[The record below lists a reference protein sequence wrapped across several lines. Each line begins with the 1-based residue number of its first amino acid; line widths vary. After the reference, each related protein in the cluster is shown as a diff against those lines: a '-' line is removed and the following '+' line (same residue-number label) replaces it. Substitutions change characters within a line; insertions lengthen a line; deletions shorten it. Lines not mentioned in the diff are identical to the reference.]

1 MESQTCPS
9 EFPAPSILGEKATPF
24 WAQEYSGA
32 DLIKEE
38 LRELVEQYNL
48 EKQNLAIFDL
58 GFEKDHVMLTEE
70 ILIPPQMNGN
80 RTMRANHG
88 TAVANLLYGPENYGT
103 VDYLNLIML
112 GPSFYIYNFRKFEQN
127 NRFPKVISNSV
138 GWRDN
143 EKVSELS
150 QEASERGILWFLA
163 AGNKYPNPV
172 SQVEK
177 NSKAILVGS
186 FAPSGLQS
194 FNTQVDDKIVVL
206 APANNELASID
217 GNGNHHLFGETS
229 GATPLVAGTLLNIS
243 TLLPSLKRDEAITLI
258 KKSSFKSIEN
268 LLGDSEKPGLLN
280 GYKAFL
286 VAKKVFLKCRSNEE
300 CIKEELAKGENYLF
314 SSSEVMKCESVI
326 NKSCSEKKDLI
337 KEMRKRVFLGN
348 AEQAKELACVYLNQG
363 YEKNAEYFNLIASQT
378 VDLDKM
384 EEKAIEAI
392 KQGILTI
399 SYYKYLNHYSDKVIQ
414 VLNSESGLREFHTNR
429 LKELASD

>member
-1 MESQTCPS
+1 
-9 EFPAPSILGEKATPF
+9 
-24 WAQEYSGA
+24 
-32 DLIKEE
+32 
-38 LRELVEQYNL
+38 
-48 EKQNLAIFDL
+48 
-58 GFEKDHVMLTEE
+58 
-70 ILIPPQMNGN
+70 
-80 RTMRANHG
+80 
-88 TAVANLLYGPENYGT
+88 
-103 VDYLNLIML
+103 
-112 GPSFYIYNFRKFEQN
+112 
-127 NRFPKVISNSV
+127 
-138 GWRDN
+138 
-143 EKVSELS
+143 
-150 QEASERGILWFLA
+150 
-163 AGNKYPNPV
+163 
-172 SQVEK
+172 
-177 NSKAILVGS
+177 
-186 FAPSGLQS
+186 
-194 FNTQVDDKIVVL
+194 
-206 APANNELASID
+206 
-217 GNGNHHLFGETS
+217 
-229 GATPLVAGTLLNIS
+229 
-243 TLLPSLKRDEAITLI
+243 
-258 KKSSFKSIEN
+258 
-268 LLGDSEKPGLLN
+268 
-280 GYKAFL
+280 